1 MYTIH
6 YIIYEH
12 FIDNIQ
18 SRYNCVK
25 KNTINYHKQGG
36 LSDKIFKIGA
46 TIAGTF
52 VLMIIALL
60 VFQLISESYPVWEKE
75 GFSFIIGTDWNPVEG
90 RESFGALPY
99 IFGTLVV
106 ATIAMLIGVPL
117 SIGIAMFI
125 SDAPSK
131 IGAPLGML
139 VELLAAV
146 PSVIYGLWGLLIFRL
161 YFKDWVE
168 QPLHDLFGDSIF
180 LFSGTPFGLDIL
192 TASVILAIMII
203 PTVSA
208 VSREIMKAVPQQQKE
223 AAYMLGA
230 TKWEMFKIA
239 VFPYSKTGLVG
250 ASILGL
256 GRAVGETMAVTML
269 IGNATGI
276 AAIPSSLFG
285 PSQTTSSIIA
295 NEFVEASPASL
306 HLPAL
311 IGVALVLLL
320 IAIAINVVAHLLVTK
335 MMKIKEGAI
344 NN

>member
-1 MYTIH
+1 MARIKLKPEKPGRRP
-6 YIIYEH
+6 IA
-12 FIDNIQ
+12 
-18 SRYNCVK
+18 
-25 KNTINYHKQGG
+25 
-36 LSDKIFKIGA
+36 DKIFKIGA
-46 TIAGTF
+46 TVAGVY
-52 VLMIIALL
+52 VLVMVALL
-60 VFQLISESYPVWEKE
+60 VFQLVSESYPIWEE
-75 GFSFIIGTDWNPVEG
+75 DGLSFITSTDWNAVDG

-99 IFGTLVV
+99 ILGTLVT
-106 ATIAMLIGVPL
+106 ASLAMLIGVPL

-125 SDAPSK
+125 SDAPPK
-131 IGAPLGML
+131 IGGPLGFL

-146 PSVIYGLWGLLIFRL
+146 PSVIYGLWGLFVFRL

-168 QPLHDLFGDSIF
+168 KPLHDLFGDSIF
-180 LFSGTPFGLDIL
+180 LFSGTPFGLDII

-208 VSREIMKAVPQQQKE
+208 VSREVMKAVPQQQKE

-230 TKWEMFKIA
+230 TKWEMFKLA
-239 VFPYSKTGLVG
+239 VFPYSKTGLIG

-276 AAIPSSLFG
+276 AAIPSSLFK
-285 PSQTTSSIIA
+285 PSQTMSSIIA

-311 IGVALVLLL
+311 IAVALVLLL
-320 IAIAINVVAHLLVTK
+320 IAIAINVVAHFLVTR
-335 MMKIKEGAI
+335 MMKVKEGAI

>member
-1 MYTIH
+1 MLKRGL
-6 YIIYEH
+6 E
-12 FIDNIQ
+12 
-18 SRYNCVK
+18 SKPKRK
-25 KNTINYHKQGG
+25 P
-36 LSDKIFKIGA
+36 LSDKIFKLGV
-46 TIAGTF
+46 TLAGVF
-52 VLMIIALL
+52 VLAIIVLMVFEL
-60 VFQLISESYPVWEKE
+60 VTESYPIWEEE
-75 GFSFIIGTDWNPVEG
+75 GLGFIIGTDWNAVDG

-99 IFGTLVV
+99 IFGTL
-106 ATIAMLIGVPL
+106 ATAGLAMVIGVPL

-125 SDAPSK
+125 SDAPAK
-131 IGAPLGML
+131 IGGPLGFV

-146 PSVIYGLWGLLIFRL
+146 PSVIYGLWGLFVFRE
-161 YFKDWVE
+161 YFRDWIEV
-168 QPLHDLFGDSIF
+168 PLHSIFGDSIW

-192 TASVILAIMII
+192 TASVVLAIMII

-230 TKWEMFKIA
+230 TKWEMFKLAI
-239 VFPYSKTGLVG
+239 FPYSKTGLVG

-276 AAIPSSLFG
+276 AAIPSSFFK
-285 PSQTTSSIIA
+285 PSQTMSSIIA
-295 NEFVEASPASL
+295 NEFIEASPASL

-311 IGVALVLLL
+311 IGVGLILILV
-320 IAIAINVVAHLLVTK
+320 AICINIVAHVLVTRMLK
-335 MMKIKEGAI
+335 VKEGAI

>member
-1 MYTIH
+1 M
-6 YIIYEH
+6 
-12 FIDNIQ
+12 
-18 SRYNCVK
+18 
-25 KNTINYHKQGG
+25 
-36 LSDKIFKIGA
+36 
-46 TIAGTF
+46 
-52 VLMIIALL
+52 IALL
-60 VFQLISESYPVWEKE
+60 VFQLVSESYPIWEE
-75 GFSFIIGTDWNPVEG
+75 DGLSFIVGTDWNAVDG

-99 IFGTLVV
+99 IFGTLVT
-106 ATIAMLIGVPL
+106 ASLAMLIGVPL

-125 SDAPSK
+125 SDAPPK
-131 IGAPLGML
+131 IGGPLGFL

-146 PSVIYGLWGLLIFRL
+146 PSVIYGLWGLLVFRL

-208 VSREIMKAVPQQQKE
+208 VSREVMKAVPQQQKE

-230 TKWEMFKIA
+230 TKWEMFKLA
-239 VFPYSKTGLVG
+239 VFPYSKTGLIG

-276 AAIPSSLFG
+276 AAIPSSLFK
-285 PSQTTSSIIA
+285 PSQTMSSIIA

-320 IAIAINVVAHLLVTK
+320 IAIVINVIAHLLVTK
-335 MMKIKEGAI
+335 MMKVKEGAI

>member
-1 MYTIH
+1 MKKSTVEYRKQ
-6 YIIYEH
+6 
-12 FIDNIQ
+12 NI
-18 SRYNCVK
+18 
-25 KNTINYHKQGG
+25 
-36 LSDKIFKIGA
+36 LSDKIFKVGA

-52 VLMIIALL
+52 VLVMIALL
-60 VFQLISESYPVWEKE
+60 VFQLVSESYPIWEE
-75 GFSFIIGTDWNPVEG
+75 DGLSFIVGTDWNAVDG

-99 IFGTLVV
+99 IFGTLVT
-106 ATIAMLIGVPL
+106 ASLAMLIGVPL

-131 IGAPLGML
+131 IGGPLGFL

-146 PSVIYGLWGLLIFRL
+146 PSVIYGLWGLLVFRL

-208 VSREIMKAVPQQQKE
+208 VSREVMKAVPQQQKE

-239 VFPYSKTGLVG
+239 VFPYSKTGLIG

-276 AAIPSSLFG
+276 AAIPSSLFK
-285 PSQTTSSIIA
+285 PSQTMSSIIA

-320 IAIAINVVAHLLVTK
+320 IAIVINVIAHLLVTK
-335 MMKIKEGAI
+335 MMKVKEGAI

>member
-1 MYTIH
+1 M
-6 YIIYEH
+6 E
-12 FIDNIQ
+12 
-18 SRYNCVK
+18 K
-25 KNTINYHKQGG
+25 KLIVPHKQRI

-46 TIAGTF
+46 TVAGTF
-52 VLMIIALL
+52 VLVMIALMI
-60 VFQLISESYPVWEKE
+60 FQLISESYPIWEEE
-75 GFSFIIGTDWNPVEG
+75 GLSFVIGTDWNAVEG

-99 IFGTLVV
+99 ILGTLVT
-106 ATIAMLIGVPL
+106 AALAMAIGVPL

-125 SDAPSK
+125 SDAPAK
-131 IGAPLGML
+131 IGGPLGFL

-146 PSVIYGLWGLLIFRL
+146 PSVIYGLWGLFVFRL

-168 QPLHDLFGDSIF
+168 EPLHAVFGDSIF
-180 LFSGTPFGLDIL
+180 LFSGTPFGLDII

-208 VSREIMKAVPQQQKE
+208 VSREVMKAVPQQQKE

-230 TKWEMFKIA
+230 TRWEMFKLA
-239 VFPYSKTGLVG
+239 VFPYSKTGLIG

-276 AAIPSSLFG
+276 AAIPSSFFK
-285 PSQTTSSIIA
+285 PSQTMSSIIA

-311 IGVALVLLL
+311 IAVALVLLL
-320 IAIAINVVAHLLVTK
+320 IAIVINIVAHVLVTRMLK
-335 MMKIKEGAI
+335 VKEGAI